1 MIKSRKG
8 LTPVI
13 AIILLLMMTVAAAGA
28 AFFWFVRIQSEMQ
41 GGTES
46 YSEQLSETIA
56 SRADVS
62 EVDVTSDES
71 LKIIVRNIGNANIP
85 LANTEKVTW
94 MLKDSNQNIVCNHQL
109 NASASTETTETYCEP
124 SGCASDIPVR
134 SSRQI
139 ILNISDSSHECFM
152 GGYANNT
159 LFYFKLD
166 FAGVTATGGQFVK
179 DPAS

>member
-1 MIKSRKG
+1 MNKSKKG

-56 SRADVS
+56 ARADVS
-62 EVDVTSDES
+62 ETDVTNDEA
-71 LKIIVRNIGNANIP
+71 LKVIIRNTGNAAIP

-94 MLKDSNQNIVCNHQL
+94 ILKDSDQNIVCNQQL
-109 NASASTETTETYCEP
+109 NGTFGTPTETFCQ
-124 SGCASDIPVR
+124 SGCETDIAVR
-134 SSRQI
+134 SSRELL
-139 ILNISDSSHECFM
+139 LNISNSTSACFL
-152 GGYANNT
+152 GAKSNNT
-159 LFYFKLD
+159 LFYFKMD